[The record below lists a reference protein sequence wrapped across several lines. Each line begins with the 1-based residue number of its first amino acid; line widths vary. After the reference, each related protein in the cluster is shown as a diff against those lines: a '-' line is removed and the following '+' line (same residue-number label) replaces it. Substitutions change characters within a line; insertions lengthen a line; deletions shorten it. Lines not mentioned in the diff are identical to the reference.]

1 MGLSPKRNKSLYI
14 QSISDAFKEYED
26 YKKEKID
33 KYTRIEQLGLKGKEG
48 TTYLVKDKKGK
59 EYAMK
64 TFRKT
69 KSSAKLEKEVEL
81 QEKMAK
87 LGVAPK
93 IIDYDVVSKYIVM
106 EKMDKH
112 LFQGKYTLTKEQ
124 QKNIYEIFEKLDKGE
139 VLHNDV
145 NPLNFMIK
153 KEKIYLIDYGLAKNI
168 DDKLKKKLKTDIPNT
183 KLMTIGFILKLKELK
198 AEPKSYKYLLQ
209 NVSQEDKKNYS
220 L

>member
-1 MGLSPKRNKSLYI
+1 MGISPKRNKSVYI
-14 QSISDAFKEYED
+14 ETISKAFTEYEE

-33 KYTRIEQLGLKGKEG
+33 KYTKIEQIGLKGKEG

-69 KSSAKLEKEVEL
+69 KSSAKLQKEVEL
-81 QEKMAK
+81 QEKMSK

-93 IIDYDVVSKYIVM
+93 IHDYDVVSKYIVM
-106 EKMDKH
+106 EKMDRH
-112 LFQGKYTLTKEQ
+112 LFQGKYVLTKEQ
-124 QKNIYEIFEKLDKGE
+124 QKNILDIFSKLDKGG
-139 VLHNDV
+139 VLHNDI

-153 KEKIYLIDYGLAKNI
+153 KEKIYLIDYGLAKSI
-168 DDKLKKKLKTDIPNT
+168 DDKLKKKLKTETPNL

-198 AEPKSYKYLLQ
+198 ADDKSYKYLLK
-209 NVSQEDKKNYS
+209 NVSEEDKKNYF